1 MARAASE
8 LPGTEIPDA
17 DGRRR
22 VVIENVR
29 PRVDNGR
36 FAVKR
41 VAGDVVQVTAD
52 VFADGH
58 DAVAAVV
65 RHRRE
70 GERRFRE
77 TPMRALGNDR
87 YSGAFAVAQVGRHVF
102 TVRGWIDRFATWRD
116 QLDRRVEA
124 GQDVRSE
131 LLIGAAI
138 IQAAMEAAPAAA
150 AGELAA
156 WRERLLGTTPARAP
170 PRPSTPP
177 SRSSWRH
184 TTRGRTASIP
194 TCR

>member
-41 VAGDVVQVTAD
+41 VAGDVVEVTAD

-58 DAVAAVV
+58 DTVAAVV

-87 YSGAFAVAQVGRHVF
+87 RVPPASWPRGASAC
-102 TVRGWIDRFATWRD
+102 
-116 QLDRRVEA
+116 
-124 GQDVRSE
+124 S
-131 LLIGAAI
+131 
-138 IQAAMEAAPAAA
+138 
-150 AGELAA
+150 
-156 WRERLLGTTPARAP
+156 GTTPVRAP

-177 SRSSWRH
+177 SRSSWPR
-184 TTRGRTASIP
+184 TTRGRTASTP